1 MLPDLSSLG
10 AYLPVHRNVRR
21 LPMWKPSAVLS
32 TLVLPTAFFVL
43 AYSAPAQAQSIK
55 PIDAITPGTWYEVPN
70 SRMNRV
76 AYGNGPGDD
85 KKLAAAVHAV
95 EGPQAIMNDWS
106 GAAFD
111 TKRDNLF
118 VWGGGHSGYAGN
130 EVYLF
135 NMDSLSWS
143 RLTKPSQPI
152 IGVAGVRFADG
163 QPDSCHTY
171 NGLVYMPDVDKVYG
185 GWSACYPIGA
195 GGSARWLFNFS
206 TNSWSLI
213 SASSD
218 PDQGAMGAIGIN
230 TAYDPV
236 TGHVWIEQSGH
247 LNEFDPR
254 TDTYNYYS
262 DGATPLL
269 TSRGYNI
276 YTTAA
281 IDPADRLMVATGAG
295 GTYLWRLDRP
305 GGWVR
310 KATTGDDSPSSVGAP
325 GFVWDPRTSMFVAW
339 VGGTTM
345 YTLDPRS
352 WKWTSYTPAAGNT
365 VTPMATNSNG
375 TYGRFQYVPAH
386 DVFVVVNATNQDV
399 YVYKPDFGPS
409 SSSPR

>member
-1 MLPDLSSLG
+1 MPSSPGTYSSLQ
-10 AYLPVHRNVRR
+10 LLSIRTI
-21 LPMWKPSAVLS
+21 SAIFSIFV
-32 TLVLPTAFFVL
+32 VATAFFAGGNVP
-43 AYSAPAQAQSIK
+43 PAHAKSTN
-55 PIDAITPGTWYEVPN
+55 PIDVMIPGTWYGASN
-70 SRMNRV
+70 SQMNRV
-76 AYGNGPGDD
+76 VYGNQPGDD
-85 KKLAAAVHAV
+85 KKLAAAIHAV
-95 EGPQAIMNDWS
+95 EGPAAIMNDWS

-118 VWGGGHSGYAGN
+118 VSGGGHSGYAGN
-130 EVYLF
+130 EVYVF

-143 RLTKPSQPI
+143 RLTKPSQPT
-152 IGVAGVRFADG
+152 IGVAGVSFADG

-171 NGLVYMPDVDKVYG
+171 NGIVYMPDVDRVYG

-195 GGSARWLFNFS
+195 GGSARWLFNFP

-247 LNEFDPR
+247 LNEFDP
-254 TDTYNYYS
+254 TTGTYKYYS

-269 TSRGYNI
+269 TSTGYNI

-281 IDPADRLMVATGAG
+281 IDPTDRLMVATGAG
-295 GTYLWRLDRP
+295 GTYLWHLDRP
-305 GGWVR
+305 GGWV
-310 KATTGDDSPSSVGAP
+310 KQATTGDDTPSTVQAP
-325 GFVWDPRTSMFVAW
+325 GFVWNPKIKMFVAW
-339 VGGTTM
+339 AGGSII
-345 YTLDPRS
+345 YTLDPKS

-365 VTPMATNSNG
+365 VTPTATNKSG
-375 TYGRFQYVPAH
+375 TYGRFQYAPAH

-399 YVYKPDFGPS
+399 YVYKPDFGS
-409 SSSPR
+409 SSSSLW